1 MRVSLSRRFLLCS
14 AAAWAGCAGFAAA
27 RPPKASVRPMLRPQP
42 ASIAPSTS
50 TKATAQAVQ
59 IIENANLGG
68 QVCYAVADAKTGE
81 ILEEFGGEKALPPA
95 SVAKAITALY
105 ALDMLGAK
113 HRFHTRVMATTPLKN
128 GVIDGD
134 LVLVGGGDPS
144 LDTEGLAELAR
155 QVKATG
161 LREIRGR
168 FLVWGGALPATAQI
182 DQDQPQHV
190 GYNPAISGLALN
202 YNRVFF
208 EWKRSNSGYAITMDA
223 RSLNYRPDVQI
234 ARMKLAERT
243 APVYTYNSRGNVDH
257 WTVAR
262 SALGNGG
269 GRWLPVRRPA
279 LYAAEV
285 FATLM
290 RAHGI
295 VLPPEAETTSA
306 PTAQAVLAELRS
318 APLDDLLREM
328 LKYSTNLSAEMIG
341 LASSQADG
349 SRMPNLAAS
358 ARKMSRWA
366 EQAAGVEGIDLVDHS
381 GLGDTSR
388 LSPRA
393 LVALLQKAH
402 VRQNLRPLMKP
413 FLLRDEKG
421 RPKRNHPVQVA
432 AKTGTLNFVSSLGGF
447 ATCQGGRDVVFAIFA
462 ANTQRRAAIPEAQ
475 KERPPGARA
484 WNGRAKTLQARL
496 IEHWDQ
502 RFHA

>member
-1 MRVSLSRRFLLCS
+1 MSVSLSRRSLLCS

-27 RPPKASVRPMLRPQP
+27 NAPAASVRPMLRPQP
-42 ASIAPSTS
+42 TSIAPTTS
-50 TKATAQAVQ
+50 TAPTAQAAQ

-68 QVCYAVADAKTGE
+68 QICYAVADAKTGE
-81 ILEEFGGEKALPPA
+81 ILEEIGGQKTLPPA

-105 ALDMLGAK
+105 ALDMLGAN
-113 HRFHTRVMATTPLKN
+113 HRFHTRVMATAPLKN
-128 GVIDGD
+128 GVIEGD

-144 LDTEGLAELAR
+144 LDTEGLAQLAR

-168 FLVWGGALPATAQI
+168 FLVWGGALPAIPQI
-182 DQDQPQHV
+182 DKDQPQHV
-190 GYNPAISGLALN
+190 GYNPSISGVALN

-208 EWKRSNSGYAITMDA
+208 EWKRSSSGYAITMDA

-234 ARMKLAERT
+234 ARMAVAQRDT
-243 APVYTYNSRGNVDH
+243 PVYTYTRRGNIDH
-257 WTVAR
+257 WTVAQG
-262 SALGNGG
+262 ALGNSG

-285 FATLM
+285 FRTLV

-295 VLPPEAETTSA
+295 VLPPEAEASSA
-306 PTAQAVLAELRS
+306 PNAPTVLAELRS
-318 APLDDLLREM
+318 APLADLLREM

-349 SRMPNLAAS
+349 TSVPNLAAS
-358 ARKMSRWA
+358 AKKMSRWA
-366 EQAAGVEGIDLVDHS
+366 EQAGGVAGVGLVDHS
-381 GLGDTSR
+381 GLGDASR

-402 VRQNLRPLMKP
+402 ADQNLRPLMKP

-432 AKTGTLNFVSSLGGF
+432 AKTGTLNFVSSLAGF

-462 ANTQRRAAIPEAQ
+462 ANTQRRAAIPDDE
-475 KERPPGARA
+475 KERPRGARA
-484 WNGRAKTLQARL
+484 WNGRAKMLQGRL